1 MVKSYEKYV
10 VVVEIDVDTETVDL
24 MKGDQTT
31 YEGYSLAL
39 LDSTG
44 ELANLIKSDAEIT
57 IYHQGE
63 AYTLEQWEDYQR
75 ARRESGYD
83 F

>member
-1 MVKSYEKYV
+1 MVRTSENYV
-10 VVVEIDVDTETVDL
+10 VSIEIDVDTETVDAV
-24 MKGDQTT
+24 KGDGSS
-31 YEGYSLAL
+31 YEGYSLAV

-63 AYTLEQWEDYQR
+63 AYTLEEWEDLQR